1 MDMTNT
7 ASAKKKDNG
16 FARFFARKVNR
27 RLVFALLLLA
37 VVILAGIFAE
47 QLAPYQYTKANFEDK
62 LQGPSLKHIFGTDA
76 FGRDLFSRVLCGL
89 TIALRVALISMLIQL
104 SLGIVIGLAAGYFGG
119 VVDRV
124 LSFIIDVFYSI
135 PSMVL
140 AFAFVTVLGSSLDN
154 AAIAVALTA
163 WPNYARMIR
172 TKTIEL
178 KGAAYI
184 KIAITY
190 GESRMSIM
198 FRYILPNLIPSI
210 VALTSTRLPNAI
222 VSTTALSFLGLGA
235 QSPSPDWGLALS
247 DATRYVTQAPWL
259 SIFPGLALVALTYI
273 FSVVGEAVRDATD
286 PNLHEL

>member
-1 MDMTNT
+1 MRNI
-7 ASAKKKDNG
+7 ASTPKKGSD
-16 FARFFARKVNR
+16 FAAFFARKANR
-27 RLVFALLLLA
+27 RLVFALLLLT
-37 VVILAGIFAE
+37 VIVLVGVFSE

-62 LQGPSLKHIFGTDA
+62 LQGPSFEHIFGTDA

-89 TIALRVALISMLIQL
+89 KIALRVAVISMAIQL
-104 SLGIVIGLAAGYFGG
+104 SLGVVLGLAAGYFGG
-119 VVDRV
+119 AIDRV
-124 LSFIIDVFYSI
+124 LSFIIDVFYSL
-135 PSMVL
+135 PTMVL

-154 AAIAVALTA
+154 AAIAVALTV

-190 GESRMSIM
+190 GESRLAIM

-235 QSPSPDWGLALS
+235 QSLSPDWGLALS